1 MEFTL
6 LDTCLDLSLN
16 STTSLDELPIKQQE
30 VIGLGGDMS
39 SNDEGASD
47 HLAEEVERLSGENK
61 KLREMLSVMCDNYNT
76 LLRKHYMNNCS
87 TSGTSRKRKPQNSE
101 LLDAHFHGINSKL
114 SDKNSSC
121 NKSRRHDHIQPKNN
135 NSTIYVRATQ
145 VPHHTSLLVKD
156 GYEWRKYGQK
166 VTRDNP
172 YPRAYFKCSFAP
184 TCPVKKKVQRSVD
197 DKSIIVATYEGEHNH
212 SKVVLESGEGS
223 STTTIG
229 HSHKKPE
236 FNKLLIDQMASS
248 LTRDPKF
255 KAALAAS
262 LREKTT
268 LTHK

>member
-30 VIGLGGDMS
+30 VIGLGGDMP
-39 SNDEGASD
+39 SNDEAASD
-47 HLAEEVERLSGENK
+47 HLAKEVKRLNGENK
-61 KLREMLSVMCDNYNT
+61 KLREMLSVMYDNYNT
-76 LLRKHYMNNCS
+76 LRNQYMNNCS
-87 TSGTSRKRKPQNSE
+87 TSGTSRKRKAEKITSRVNSE
-101 LLDAHFHGINSKL
+101 L
-114 SDKNSSC
+114 SDEDSSC
-121 NKSRRHDHIQPKNN
+121 NKSRVLVHHHHIQR
-135 NSTIYVRATQ
+135 SD
-145 VPHHTSLLVKD
+145 HTTLLVKD

-166 VTRDNP
+166 ITRDNP

-197 DKSIIVATYEGEHNH
+197 DKSIIVATYEGQHNH
-212 SKVVLESGEGS
+212 SKVVLEAGEGS

-229 HSHKKPE
+229 HSHKQPE

-248 LTRDPKF
+248 LARDPKF
-255 KAALAAS
+255 KAVLDAA